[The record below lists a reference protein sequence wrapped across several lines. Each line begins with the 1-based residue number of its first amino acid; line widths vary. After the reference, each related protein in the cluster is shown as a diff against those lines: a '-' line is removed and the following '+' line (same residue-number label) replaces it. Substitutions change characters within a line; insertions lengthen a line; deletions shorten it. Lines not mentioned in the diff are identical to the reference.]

1 MENKDN
7 KKYNSWRGPL
17 FITSSPSVSMD
28 GDINPANG
36 FLDELYRSV
45 GNWTRCTFVSSHPD
59 DAAYSD
65 HCAYAMKEAFER
77 VNINFMCFEILDR
90 RTAHKVENIMRNT
103 DFLILG
109 GGHVPTQNA
118 FLNEINLAEHLRSYT
133 GVVLGISA
141 GSMNMADEVYAW
153 PEEEGETSPSYK
165 RFLKGLGLTRC
176 QILPHYYMVRD
187 MKIDGLRAF
196 EDIAYPD
203 SKGRRFYVLPD
214 GSYIYSL
221 NGVEEVRG
229 EAYVVENEVFRQISQ
244 GDERVILPPYWEF

>member
-1 MENKDN
+1 MEQIKENK
-7 KKYNSWRGPL
+7 YQGWRGPM

-28 GDINPANG
+28 GAINPANG

-45 GNWTRCTFVSSHPD
+45 GNWTRCAFLSSHPD

-65 HCAYAMKEAFER
+65 HCAYAMKDAFEQ
-77 VNINFMCFEILDR
+77 VNINFMCYEILDR
-90 RTAHKVENIMRNT
+90 RTADRAESILRNT

-118 FLNEINLAEHLRSYT
+118 FINEINLPELLRSYR

-153 PEEEGETSPSYK
+153 PEEEGETSPDYK
-165 RFLKGLGLTRC
+165 RFLRGLGLTRC
-176 QILPHYYMVRD
+176 QILPHYYMIRE
-187 MKIDGLRAF
+187 MELDGLRLF

-203 SKGRRFYVLPD
+203 SRGRRFYVLPD

-229 EAYVVENEVFRQISQ
+229 EAYVVENEVFRQICHE
-244 GDERVILPPYWEF
+244 GERVVLPPYFEF